1 MERLTKTKINLGFID
16 SKTLPSYEAVYK
28 RLRKYEDLEEQGKL
42 LKLPCA
48 VGGKIYLPNEYVGKV
63 IDFEIT
69 EICIVKEEIL
79 FIDDSENEYFIGDFG
94 KSIFLTREE
103 AKAALKE
110 SGDIRQQDRHSR

>member
-1 MERLTKTKINLGFID
+1 MTKTKINLGFID
-16 SKTLPSYEAVYK
+16 SNTLPSYEAVYE

-48 VGGKIYLPNEYVGKV
+48 VGDTVYTVYSISEDRKLIY
-63 IDFEIT
+63 DFKLDALHLALNAIKRE
-69 EICIVKEEIL
+69 
-79 FIDDSENEYFIGDFG
+79 FG
-94 KSIFLTREE
+94 KTIFLTREE